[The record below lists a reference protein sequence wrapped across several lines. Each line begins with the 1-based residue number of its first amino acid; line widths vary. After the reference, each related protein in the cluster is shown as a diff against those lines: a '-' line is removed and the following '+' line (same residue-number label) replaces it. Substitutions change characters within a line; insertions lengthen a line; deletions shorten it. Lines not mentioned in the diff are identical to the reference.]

1 MSLPRDMMP
10 DVVRGLRVDDPDY
23 GQELREWLAPGVSP
37 EHVDGLEEAEGIL
50 PVAKLARSLFST
62 TGAATPLKLV
72 VLFQLAR
79 ADGRFTRERIRS
91 LNRSIA
97 TDRLDAIVT
106 SLHDGGWLE
115 LRDVDRSYRV
125 SPLGHYFLSVL
136 RAAGFAGQGSANLL
150 IRAAETVRFGSAVDA
165 GSETRLLGLLLAQ
178 TESVADRARETL
190 RVGRARDLIRFSRE
204 EVRSQL
210 EHVDEVLR
218 ALEERFQQTPALFER
233 IVRIHE
239 AMQTIL
245 RAHKGLQERL
255 AEWNLKTLETAGAG
269 YSLTSLCDAVMGA
282 TDPEILA
289 AVASGAI
296 TPPGPVVAFST
307 EDAIT
312 RSVTARIA
320 ARTAREAF
328 VYEAPSEPQLD
339 ALRLEDV
346 DPVARL
352 RAALRGLSANLAPGD
367 AVTSATWIES
377 HASDFTDAVFLL
389 NLLARVEGQSGGGID
404 VDGVVLVPEAPA
416 ADPETWRDLAPEEA
430 IEALQRLGVL
440 ARVPG
445 KGIHTDVR
453 LRRAREGGDA
463 NG

>member
-1 MSLPRDMMP
+1 MSLPRDMI
-10 DVVRGLRVDDPDY
+10 RGVEPVARVEEDDY
-23 GQELREWLAPGVSP
+23 GHELREWLAPGVSP

-50 PVAKLARSLFST
+50 VVARLARSLFST

-72 VLFQLAR
+72 VLFQMAR
-79 ADGRFTRERIRS
+79 AEGRFSRERIRS

-97 TDRLDAIVT
+97 ADRLDAIVT

-115 LRDVDRSYRV
+115 LRDVDRTYRV

-150 IRAAETVRFGSAVDA
+150 IRAAETVRFGAAVDA

-178 TESVADRARETL
+178 TEAVAERASETL
-190 RVGRARDLIRFSRE
+190 RVGQHRELIRFSRV
-204 EVRSQL
+204 EVRTQL
-210 EHVDEVLR
+210 EHVEEVLK

-245 RAHKGLQERL
+245 RAHKGLQDRL

-269 YSLTSLCDAVMGA
+269 YSLTALCDAVMGA
-282 TDPEILA
+282 SDGEVLS
-289 AVASGAI
+289 AVASGAVAL
-296 TPPGPVVAFST
+296 PWPVVAFST
-307 EDAIT
+307 EVAIT
-312 RSVTARIA
+312 RSLTSRIA

-328 VYEAPSEPQLD
+328 VYEAPSEPRVE

-352 RAALRGLSANLAPGD
+352 RAALRGLSKDLAPGD
-367 AVTSATWIES
+367 AVTSSAWIDAQ
-377 HASDFTDAVFLL
+377 ASDFADAVFLL
-389 NLLARVEGQSGGGID
+389 NLLARLEGQSRGGID
-404 VDGVVLVPEAPA
+404 VDGVVLAPETPA
-416 ADPETWRDLAPEEA
+416 ADPEAWRDLDPEEA
-430 IEALQRLGVL
+430 IEALRRLGVL

-453 LRRAREGGDA
+453 LRRIAEGGCTD
-463 NG
+463 G

>member
-1 MSLPRDMMP
+1 MSLLRDMICAVEM
-10 DVVRGLRVDDPDY
+10 VLRMEEDDY

-50 PVAKLARSLFST
+50 VVARLARSLFST

-79 ADGRFTRERIRS
+79 AEGRFSRERIRS

-97 TDRLDAIVT
+97 ENRLDDIVT
-106 SLHDGGWLE
+106 SLHNGGWLE
-115 LRDVDRSYRV
+115 LRDVDRTYRV
-125 SPLGHYFLSVL
+125 SPIGHYFLSVL

-150 IRAAETVRFGSAVDA
+150 IRAAETVRFGAAVDA

-178 TESVADRARETL
+178 TESVAERAQETL
-190 RVGRARDLIRFSRE
+190 RVGRPRDLIRFSRE

-210 EHVDEVLR
+210 EHVDQVLR
-218 ALEERFQQTPALFER
+218 ALEERFQHTPALFEK

-239 AMQTIL
+239 AMQKIL
-245 RAHKGLQERL
+245 RAHKGLQDRL

-282 TDPEILA
+282 TDEEVLA
-289 AVASGAI
+289 TVANGAV
-296 TPPGPVVAFST
+296 TVPGPVVAFST

-312 RSVTARIA
+312 RSMTSRIA

-328 VYEAPSEPQLD
+328 VYEAPSEPRLE

-352 RAALRGLSANLAPGD
+352 RTALRGLSKDLAPGEVLP
-367 AVTSATWIES
+367 ASAWLEV
-377 HASDFTDAVFLL
+377 HATDFADAVFLL
-389 NLLARVEGQSGGGID
+389 NLLAWLEGRTGKGID
-404 VDGVVLVPEAPA
+404 VDGVMLLPETPA
-416 ADPETWRDLAPEEA
+416 ADPEAWRDMDPEVA
-430 IEALQRLGVL
+430 IQALQRLGVL

-453 LRRAREGGDA
+453 LRRVSEGGCRD
-463 NG
+463 G